1 MLPGCALSDAQA
13 LIDRLRARTPS
24 GQTCSAGV
32 AMWDGAEAASELIDR
47 ADQALYRA
55 KDRGRDMVCVA

>member
-1 MLPGCALSDAQA
+1 MLPGCALSDAEA
-13 LIDRLRARTPS
+13 LVDRLRAGRHPARPA
-24 GQTCSAGV
+24 SAGV
-32 AMWDGAEAASELIDR
+32 AMWDGAEDAGDLIVR